1 MIKKKMEVY
10 TLIKPEIQKLIT
22 VGIETANLDC
32 RILLSKSL
40 NIDKVIYNHEY
51 IDISENQI
59 KKFQR
64 LVEQRLSGKPVS
76 RIVNKRN
83 FWKKEF
89 KLNEQTL
96 DPRPD
101 SEILIETVLLHYENK
116 LKSLKILDL
125 GSGSGCLGLSLLE
138 EYVNSEVSFFDV
150 SKKSLEIVK
159 INALNFGT
167 ANRSKFINL
176 DWRIDGWDLNLI
188 KIENNIKFD
197 IIISNPPYIP
207 RDEIKKLQ
215 TEVKKY
221 DPFIALNGGIDGLD
235 SYRYIIPKLKNILK
249 YNGKVFFE
257 IGKGQEDFISSRA
270 KKHKLFPIEYNKDLS
285 GVNRVITFIVK

>member
-1 MIKKKMEVY
+1 MVKKKKEVY
-10 TLIKPEIQKLIT
+10 TLIKPEIQKLIK

-59 KKFQR
+59 KKFKR

-116 LKSLKILDL
+116 
-125 GSGSGCLGLSLLE
+125 
-138 EYVNSEVSFFDV
+138 
-150 SKKSLEIVK
+150 
-159 INALNFGT
+159 
-167 ANRSKFINL
+167 
-176 DWRIDGWDLNLI
+176 
-188 KIENNIKFD
+188 
-197 IIISNPPYIP
+197 
-207 RDEIKKLQ
+207 
-215 TEVKKY
+215 
-221 DPFIALNGGIDGLD
+221 
-235 SYRYIIPKLKNILK
+235 
-249 YNGKVFFE
+249 
-257 IGKGQEDFISSRA
+257 
-270 KKHKLFPIEYNKDLS
+270 
-285 GVNRVITFIVK
+285 

>member
-116 LKSLKILDL
+116 SKSLKILDL

-257 IGKGQEDFISSRA
+257 IGKGQEDFISLRA